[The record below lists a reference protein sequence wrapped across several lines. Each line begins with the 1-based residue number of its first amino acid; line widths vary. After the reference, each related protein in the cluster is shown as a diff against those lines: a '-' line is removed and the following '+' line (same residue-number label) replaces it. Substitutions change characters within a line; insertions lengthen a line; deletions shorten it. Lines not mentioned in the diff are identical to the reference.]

1 MKKFCLRLDRNLPSK
16 TYLKIIGSKMICGKI
31 SIQAMMKTYLFLTL
45 KYDNVA
51 NINAFGIRG
60 NGYFTTNP

>member
-1 MKKFCLRLDRNLPSK
+1 
-16 TYLKIIGSKMICGKI
+16 MICGKI

-51 NINAFGIRG
+51 NINAFCIRG